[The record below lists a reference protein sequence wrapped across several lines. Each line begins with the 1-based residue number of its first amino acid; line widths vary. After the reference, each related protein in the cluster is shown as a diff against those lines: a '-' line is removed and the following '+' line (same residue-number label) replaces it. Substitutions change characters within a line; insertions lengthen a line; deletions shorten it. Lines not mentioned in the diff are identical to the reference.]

1 MKQLLI
7 LGIMMLGIC
16 SLSAQ
21 TISRQVIGAAG
32 SNNENL
38 SFTVGEMAI
47 ETAVSGS
54 FILTQGFHQPED
66 GTVSIDQPLS
76 FAVDYR
82 LYPNPTRD
90 HLTLELTGDET
101 AMIEVGIT
109 DMRGRD
115 IRSAESLQLLPGLT
129 EMNLDVSSLATASY
143 MVVLRSES
151 GEVLQT
157 IRFNKLD

>member
-1 MKQLLI
+1 MKQLLT

-32 SNNENL
+32 SNNETL
-38 SFTVGEMAI
+38 SYTVGEMAI

-66 GTVSIDQPLS
+66 GTVSIDKPLS
-76 FAVDYR
+76 FQVDYR

-90 HLTLELTGDET
+90 LMTLTLTGSES
-101 AMIEVGIT
+101 ASILVGMT
-109 DMRGRD
+109 DLRGR
-115 IRSAESLQLLPGLT
+115 EVQQTQSLQLIPGTT
-129 EMNLDVSSLATASY
+129 ELSLDVSTLATASY
-143 MVVLRSES
+143 MLMIKSES
-151 GEVLQT
+151 GEILQT